1 MAKKKEAEIKTETEI
16 ITTDV
21 SPIEAEPEKKEE
33 NKINVPS
40 LISPAINLVKSLIEL
55 VKELIDD
62 AKNLKVTSFFFIGVV
77 AFFTIKNLKNNK

>member
-33 NKINVPS
+33 NCHQFS
-40 LISPAINLVKSLIEL
+40 
-55 VKELIDD
+55 
-62 AKNLKVTSFFFIGVV
+62 
-77 AFFTIKNLKNNK
+77 

>member
-1 MAKKKEAEIKTETEI
+1 MAKKKDTKIKTEAEIIATQT
-16 ITTDV
+16 
-21 SPIEAEPEKKEE
+21 SPIEEAPEKKEE

>member
-1 MAKKKEAEIKTETEI
+1 MAKKKEAKTEINT
-16 ITTDV
+16 
-21 SPIEAEPEKKEE
+21 AETVATAPAEVTEKKEE

-77 AFFTIKNLKNNK
+77 AFFTIKNLSGNKK